1 MNLVKVE
8 KWKNDSD
15 LTMKMKREGGRGMDN
30 LNPLFEQSIIK
41 PSPKLSK
48 KTISNTK
55 TKRSVRSDKGH
66 SVKFPVSL
74 QQQIEFKSSL
84 WRFKYYFPDVR
95 IQQTKYNTLL
105 LWYAL
110 DHLHI
115 VDWDLEYIGN
125 SKHHMTTKL
134 PEYRFSEIG
143 GLHGLSIEKGLSDRK
158 TVYKMTIS
166 ALQYIEKGGYYN
178 EILQQITAFK
188 K

>member
-1 MNLVKVE
+1 
-8 KWKNDSD
+8 
-15 LTMKMKREGGRGMDN
+15 MDN
-30 LNPLFEQSIIK
+30 LNPLFEDSIIK
-41 PSPKLSK
+41 PSPNVSK
-48 KTISNTK
+48 KTVSSSPK
-55 TKRSVRSDKGH
+55 TKRTVRSNKGH
-66 SVKFPVSL
+66 GVKFPVSL
-74 QQQIEFKSSL
+74 QQQIEFKTSIR
-84 WRFKYYFPDVR
+84 RFKYYYPGVK

-115 VDWDLEYIGN
+115 VDWNLEYIGT
-125 SKHHMTTKL
+125 SEHHMTTKL

-178 EILQQITAFK
+178 EILQQITAIK